1 MARTMPL
8 LAPMSAVAI
17 VAEPPTAGMTLNP
30 TAGVT
35 VIVPK
40 ELSYWMVIE
49 CQRRERRVGSG
60 HQVSRGV

>member
-1 MARTMPL
+1 MACTMPL

-49 CQRRERRVGSG
+49 SRVPAS
-60 HQVSRGV
+60 